1 MVAGGTAEKR
11 LESCDR
17 ARLQDTAT
25 AHRPPLTT
33 FRVPEYI
40 PNPAV
45 SLARP
50 KGVLDVL
57 DMRATLL
64 KHHPDHIKSVGHPRQ
79 WVPIDPG

>member
-1 MVAGGTAEKR
+1 MVTGGAAER
-11 LESCDR
+11 GWNRAIR
-17 ARLQDTAT
+17 ARLQHTAT

-33 FRVPEYI
+33 FRAPEYI
-40 PNPAV
+40 PKPAV

-50 KGVLDVL
+50 KGILDVL

-79 WVPIDPG
+79 RVPIDPG